1 MEKTDFVH
9 LHSHSHYS
17 LLRALPTIDELV
29 EGAKEKGYDAVTLTD
44 LGSMYGAIEFYKKC
58 QQEDMKPIIGFE
70 AFVAPDSRHN
80 QEYSEG
86 EPPHHQMILL
96 AENFAGYQNLMKLSS
111 KGHLEGLYR
120 EKPRVDKG
128 LLREFS
134 DNIIALSGPIE
145 GEVPSLLDDDKY
157 DEAKE
162 AALEY
167 QEIFGED
174 NFYLELQ
181 DHPGIEGQM
190 QVNTQLEELSDETG
204 IPMVVTRDVRYLE
217 SDQAEAQHVLRCID
231 EGWKIDQNDEVDNR
245 HVDRS
250 LNEAEDIIS
259 RFKHNEEALKNT
271 RRIADRINIEIEL
284 DDWHFAPAEEIGV
297 PEDVSAKD
305 YLRQEVYDRV
315 FNTYDEVTPEIVGRI
330 EYELAIIEIKGY
342 SPYFLCVADYVQ
354 FARDRGIVE
363 TTRGSAAGS
372 LVSYILD
379 ITIVDPVRFQL
390 PFERFLNPY
399 RPSAPDIDTDF
410 ADDRRDEVIRYLFET
425 YGEDR
430 VAQIITFGTMKA
442 RGSVRDA
449 GRVLG
454 YSYSFCDQVAK
465 LIPMESDGIAE
476 AIEDDPELNELYN
489 ENEKVERL
497 LNLSQQIEGR
507 ARHTSIHAAG
517 VVISPSEL
525 TNFTPVQ
532 LETDGDNV
540 VSQYEMHSVESA
552 GVLKYDVL
560 GIRNLSILGN
570 AVDLVE
576 ETTGED
582 INIYDL
588 PYDDKKTY
596 EMLAEGH
603 TEGVFQ
609 MSGAGMTRWVKEMEP
624 ERIEDLM
631 ALVALYRPGPM
642 EFIPEY
648 IDRKED
654 ASKVDYPHPKLED
667 VLKQSYGLLIYQE
680 DVMLTAIELAGY
692 DWEEADKFRKAMGK
706 KIPELMEKQEKKFKD
721 GCEENGIDRE
731 LADELWERIK
741 PFAEY
746 AFNKCVPGDT
756 RVFDTRTG
764 TPITVKE
771 LYESSRRPDLQ
782 GIDDQLKNTTGQI
795 EGVYENGIKKT
806 FEITTRSGRKVEAT
820 SNHPLRTF
828 DGWEKLEN
836 LQVGDRIAVP
846 RKIAE
851 PDQPCLIPDYK
862 AAALGYLLAEGNFC
876 HHSGIYFYSSSQ
888 REIDDFAEYAREFS
902 NAKLTYNTRENAD
915 NVYVGRKNKQKENTL
930 YDWINELGLKDKK
943 ATEKYIPKDIFQL
956 PNEQLALFLGKLWQ
970 GDGTVSM
977 ENTQLFYATSSR
989 QLADDVQY
997 LLLRFGILST
1007 IHTKTFK
1014 YRGDEKT
1021 GFTVVITHREN
1032 ITRFNKYIS
1041 KHLVGKKQRQT
1052 EKLAEKSLRVMD
1064 NNKEHLARGTVDTI
1078 PDQVLGVIREEMN
1091 TADVTVKEAVKKT
1104 GLSKRLFSKDE
1115 RKRGYQRGVVEQI
1128 AETFDFQNVRNIA
1141 DSDVLWDEIVEI
1153 EPKEEKMTYDISV
1166 PPHGNFVADNILV
1179 HNSHASSYGIVAY
1192 QTAYMK
1198 ANYPVQFMT
1207 SILKAESGD
1216 EDKVAEVVRECSSMD
1231 IKVLPPDINESEKN
1245 FAMVSEPGEPGR
1257 IRFGLNAIKNV
1268 GDHICEVIEEERKEN
1283 GHYSSLEDF
1292 LERVQDKDLNKTAL
1306 ECLAKVGAMDCFGYS
1321 RNELLQNVK
1330 NMRNYNKKIQ
1340 EKMQTNQG
1348 SLFSQSSVDID
1359 SEVRM
1364 EEAKPASM
1372 EQKLKWEKELLGIY
1386 LSSHPF
1392 KDYQE
1397 ELSDILTPLGE
1408 IETLPKDEWV
1418 VTGGVIDD
1426 TDKKITKHGSPM
1438 MFSSIQDTT
1447 GKKEYLAFPKA
1458 YKKTK
1463 EHWEEGNIVVVV
1475 GRTPED
1481 GGDDKIFAQ
1490 NVYEIKDDNLKNIK
1504 TKLKYKTPNGNSGSN
1519 GENNQ
1524 NKNLKSS
1531 QNNNSSAN
1539 EDDSGEKSR
1548 VIINLSKSELKQKM
1562 DDLKKFFENTEG
1574 STQVY
1579 LRVGSKTIKADSQV
1593 KPEDHIISQLE
1604 QIVGSGKIQVE

>member
-1 MEKTDFVH
+1 MKNSNFVH
-9 LHSHSHYS
+9 LHSHTHFS

-29 EGAKEKGYDAVTLTD
+29 EGAKEKGYDAVAMTD
-44 LGSMYGAIEFYKKC
+44 LGSMYGAIQFYKKC
-58 QQEDMKPIIGFE
+58 KEEDMKPIIGFE
-70 AFVAPDSRHN
+70 AFVAPDSRFN
-80 QEYSEG
+80 KEYSEG
-86 EPPHHQMILL
+86 ETPYHHLILL
-96 AENFAGYQNLMKLSS
+96 AENFEGYQNLMKLSS

-120 EKPRVDKG
+120 EIPRIDNE
-128 LLREFS
+128 LMREFS

-145 GEVPSLLDDDKY
+145 GEVPSLLAEDKQ
-157 DEAKE
+157 EQAKE

-174 NFYLELQ
+174 NFFLELQ

-190 QVNTQLEELSDETG
+190 QVNSSLKELSEETG

-231 EGWKIDQNDEVDNR
+231 EGWKIDQNDQVDYR

-297 PEDVSAKD
+297 PENTSAED
-305 YLRQEVYDRV
+305 YLRKEVYTRV
-315 FNTYDEVTPEIVGRI
+315 FDTYDNITPEMVGRI
-330 EYELAIIEIKGY
+330 EYELAIIELKGY

-354 FARDRGIVE
+354 YARDRGIVE

-410 ADDRRDEVIRYLFET
+410 ADDRRDEVIRYLFDT

-442 RGSVRDA
+442 RGAVRDA

-465 LIPMESDGIAE
+465 LIPMDSDGIKE
-476 AIEDDPELNELYN
+476 AIQDDPELQELYQ

-497 LNLSQQIEGR
+497 LDLSKQIEGR

-517 VVISPSEL
+517 VVISPTNL
-525 TNFTPVQ
+525 TDFTPVQ

-540 VSQYEMHSVESA
+540 TTQYEMHSVESA

-576 ETTGED
+576 ETTGD
-582 INIYDL
+582 YIDIYDIT
-588 PYDDKKTY
+588 YDDKETY

-654 ASKVDYPHPKLED
+654 SSKVDYPHEKLKD
-667 VLKQSYGLLIYQE
+667 VLDQSYGLLIYQE
-680 DVMLTAIELAGY
+680 DVMLTAIKLAGY

-721 GCEENGIDRE
+721 GCEQNGINRE

-746 AFNKCVPGDT
+746 AFNK
-756 RVFDTRTG
+756 
-764 TPITVKE
+764 
-771 LYESSRRPDLQ
+771 
-782 GIDDQLKNTTGQI
+782 
-795 EGVYENGIKKT
+795 
-806 FEITTRSGRKVEAT
+806 
-820 SNHPLRTF
+820 
-828 DGWEKLEN
+828 
-836 LQVGDRIAVP
+836 
-846 RKIAE
+846 
-851 PDQPCLIPDYK
+851 
-862 AAALGYLLAEGNFC
+862 
-876 HHSGIYFYSSSQ
+876 
-888 REIDDFAEYAREFS
+888 
-902 NAKLTYNTRENAD
+902 
-915 NVYVGRKNKQKENTL
+915 
-930 YDWINELGLKDKK
+930 
-943 ATEKYIPKDIFQL
+943 
-956 PNEQLALFLGKLWQ
+956 
-970 GDGTVSM
+970 
-977 ENTQLFYATSSR
+977 
-989 QLADDVQY
+989 
-997 LLLRFGILST
+997 
-1007 IHTKTFK
+1007 
-1014 YRGDEKT
+1014 
-1021 GFTVVITHREN
+1021 
-1032 ITRFNKYIS
+1032 
-1041 KHLVGKKQRQT
+1041 
-1052 EKLAEKSLRVMD
+1052 
-1064 NNKEHLARGTVDTI
+1064 
-1078 PDQVLGVIREEMN
+1078 
-1091 TADVTVKEAVKKT
+1091 
-1104 GLSKRLFSKDE
+1104 
-1115 RKRGYQRGVVEQI
+1115 
-1128 AETFDFQNVRNIA
+1128 
-1141 DSDVLWDEIVEI
+1141 
-1153 EPKEEKMTYDISV
+1153 
-1166 PPHGNFVADNILV
+1166 
-1179 HNSHASSYGIVAY
+1179 SHASSYGIVAY

-1216 EDKVAEVVRECSSMD
+1216 EDKVAEVVRECGKME

-1268 GDHICEVIEEERKEN
+1268 GDHICEVIAEERKKN

-1292 LERVQDKDLNKTAL
+1292 LERVHDKDLNKTAL
-1306 ECLAKVGAMDCFGYS
+1306 ECLAMTGAMDCFEYS

-1330 NMRNYNKKIQ
+1330 NMQNYNKKIQ
-1340 EKMQTNQG
+1340 EKKQTNQG
-1348 SLFSQSSVDID
+1348 SLFSESEVDID

-1364 EEAKPASM
+1364 ESAQPASR
-1372 EQKLKWEKELLGIY
+1372 EQKLEWEKELLGIY

-1392 KDYQE
+1392 IDYQE
-1397 ELSDILTPLGE
+1397 ELSSVITPLEE

-1426 TDKKITKHGSPM
+1426 TDKKITRHGSPM
-1438 MFSSIQDTT
+1438 MFASIQDTT

-1463 EHWEEGNIVVVV
+1463 EKWEEGNIVVVV

-1490 NVYEIKDDNLKNIK
+1490 NVYELKEDNISQIK
-1504 TKLKYKTPNGNSGSN
+1504 TKLKYETPDNDLSN
-1519 GENNQ
+1519 DDST
-1524 NKNLKSS
+1524 SS
-1531 QNNNSSAN
+1531 NYSANNSESDPN
-1539 EDDSGEKSR
+1539 QDVDSSSDTNNKEEAK
-1548 VIINLSKSELKQKM
+1548 VILELTKQELKQKM
-1562 DDLKKFFENTEG
+1562 KELQQFFETQQG
-1574 STQVY
+1574 DHQVY
-1579 LRVGSKTIKADSQV
+1579 LQVENKTIKADS
-1593 KPEDHIISQLE
+1593 KISPEKEVLAQLKNIIGE
-1604 QIVGSGKIQVE
+1604 QKINVNN

>member
-1 MEKTDFVH
+1 
-9 LHSHSHYS
+9 
-17 LLRALPTIDELV
+17 
-29 EGAKEKGYDAVTLTD
+29 
-44 LGSMYGAIEFYKKC
+44 
-58 QQEDMKPIIGFE
+58 
-70 AFVAPDSRHN
+70 
-80 QEYSEG
+80 
-86 EPPHHQMILL
+86 
-96 AENFAGYQNLMKLSS
+96 
-111 KGHLEGLYR
+111 
-120 EKPRVDKG
+120 
-128 LLREFS
+128 
-134 DNIIALSGPIE
+134 
-145 GEVPSLLDDDKY
+145 
-157 DEAKE
+157 
-162 AALEY
+162 
-167 QEIFGED
+167 
-174 NFYLELQ
+174 
-181 DHPGIEGQM
+181 
-190 QVNTQLEELSDETG
+190 
-204 IPMVVTRDVRYLE
+204 
-217 SDQAEAQHVLRCID
+217 
-231 EGWKIDQNDEVDNR
+231 
-245 HVDRS
+245 
-250 LNEAEDIIS
+250 
-259 RFKHNEEALKNT
+259 RFKHNEEAIKNT

-315 FNTYDEVTPEIVGRI
+315 FDTYDEVTPEIVGRI

-497 LNLSQQIEGR
+497 LDLSQQIEGR

-517 VVISPSEL
+517 VVISPSKL

-540 VSQYEMHSVESA
+540 ITQYEMHSVESA

-582 INIYDL
+582 IDIYNL
-588 PYDDKKTY
+588 PYDDEKTY
-596 EMLAEGH
+596 EMLADGH

-654 ASKVDYPHPKLED
+654 ESKVDYPHPQLKD
-667 VLKQSYGLLIYQE
+667 VLEQSYGLLIYQE
-680 DVMLTAIELAGY
+680 DVMLTAIKLAGY

-721 GCEENGIDRE
+721 GCEDNGIDRD

-746 AFNKCVPGDT
+746 AFNK
-756 RVFDTRTG
+756 
-764 TPITVKE
+764 
-771 LYESSRRPDLQ
+771 
-782 GIDDQLKNTTGQI
+782 
-795 EGVYENGIKKT
+795 
-806 FEITTRSGRKVEAT
+806 
-820 SNHPLRTF
+820 
-828 DGWEKLEN
+828 
-836 LQVGDRIAVP
+836 
-846 RKIAE
+846 
-851 PDQPCLIPDYK
+851 
-862 AAALGYLLAEGNFC
+862 
-876 HHSGIYFYSSSQ
+876 
-888 REIDDFAEYAREFS
+888 
-902 NAKLTYNTRENAD
+902 
-915 NVYVGRKNKQKENTL
+915 
-930 YDWINELGLKDKK
+930 
-943 ATEKYIPKDIFQL
+943 
-956 PNEQLALFLGKLWQ
+956 
-970 GDGTVSM
+970 
-977 ENTQLFYATSSR
+977 
-989 QLADDVQY
+989 
-997 LLLRFGILST
+997 
-1007 IHTKTFK
+1007 
-1014 YRGDEKT
+1014 
-1021 GFTVVITHREN
+1021 
-1032 ITRFNKYIS
+1032 
-1041 KHLVGKKQRQT
+1041 
-1052 EKLAEKSLRVMD
+1052 
-1064 NNKEHLARGTVDTI
+1064 
-1078 PDQVLGVIREEMN
+1078 
-1091 TADVTVKEAVKKT
+1091 
-1104 GLSKRLFSKDE
+1104 
-1115 RKRGYQRGVVEQI
+1115 
-1128 AETFDFQNVRNIA
+1128 
-1141 DSDVLWDEIVEI
+1141 
-1153 EPKEEKMTYDISV
+1153 
-1166 PPHGNFVADNILV
+1166 
-1179 HNSHASSYGIVAY
+1179 SHASSYGIVAY

-1216 EDKVAEVVRECSSMD
+1216 EDKVAEVVRECESMD
-1231 IKVLPPDINESEKN
+1231 IEVLPPDINESEKN
-1245 FAMVSEPGEPGR
+1245 FAMVSEPDESGR

-1283 GHYSSLEDF
+1283 GPYTSLEDF

-1306 ECLAKVGAMDCFGYS
+1306 ECLAMVGAMDCFDYS
-1321 RNELLQNVK
+1321 RNELLQNVE
-1330 NMRNYNKKIQ
+1330 NMRKYNKKIQ
-1340 EKMQTNQG
+1340 EKMETNQE
-1348 SLFSQSSVDID
+1348 SLFSQSSVDMD

-1364 EEAKPASM
+1364 EDAEPASM
-1372 EQKLKWEKELLGIY
+1372 EEKLDWEKELLGIY

-1392 KDYQE
+1392 KDYQK
-1397 ELSDILTPLGE
+1397 ELSDILTPLGD

-1418 VTGGVIDD
+1418 VTGGVIDN

-1438 MFSSIQDTT
+1438 MFASIQDTT

-1458 YKKTK
+1458 YEKTK
-1463 EHWEEGNIVVVV
+1463 DQWEEGNIVVVV

-1490 NVYEIKDDNLKNIK
+1490 NVYEIRGDNLKNIK
-1504 TKLKYKTPNGNSGSN
+1504 TKLKYETPNTNGGSN
-1519 GENNQ
+1519 GSSNQEQSSSSNQ
-1524 NKNLKSS
+1524 NNTPVSE
-1531 QNNNSSAN
+1531 NSEK
-1539 EDDSGEKSR
+1539 EDSR
-1548 VIINLSKSELKQKM
+1548 VVINLSKSELKQKM
-1562 DDLKKFFENTEG
+1562 NDLKKFFEGEQG
-1574 STQVY
+1574 DAQVY
-1579 LRVGSKTIKADSQV
+1579 LQVGTKTIKADSQIN
-1593 KPEDHIISQLE
+1593 PEDSVISQLE
-1604 QIVGSGKIQVE
+1604 EIVGSGKIRVE